1 MYTNCLAKLDGLGMG
16 GSSCLVF
23 VSVFVVAV
31 FLGGWAKELYSKC
44 CIFIKNVRIFYPQ
57 MFAFNLQRAL

>member
-1 MYTNCLAKLDGLGMG
+1 MYTNCLGKLDGLGMG

-31 FLGGWAKELYSKC
+31 FWGVGL
-44 CIFIKNVRIFYPQ
+44 KNYIVSVVF
-57 MFAFNLQRAL
+57 L

>member
-31 FLGGWAKELYSKC
+31 FWGVGL
-44 CIFIKNVRIFYPQ
+44 KNYIVSVRIFYPQ

>member
-1 MYTNCLAKLDGLGMG
+1 MYTNCLAKLDGLGMGG

-31 FLGGWAKELYSKC
+31 FWGVGLKNYIVSVVFLLKMSGFFTRKC
-44 CIFIKNVRIFYPQ
+44 
-57 MFAFNLQRAL
+57 LL